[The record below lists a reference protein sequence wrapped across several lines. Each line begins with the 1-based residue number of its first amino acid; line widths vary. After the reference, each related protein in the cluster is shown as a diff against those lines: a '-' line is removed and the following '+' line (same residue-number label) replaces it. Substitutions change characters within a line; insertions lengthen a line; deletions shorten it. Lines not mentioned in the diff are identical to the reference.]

1 MKHVD
6 LPVNCWKNR
15 RLLRVQTLDMFE
27 TYAVA
32 CYHITHI
39 NGTQPE
45 SCLFCLTC
53 HRLGRAARSEGDG
66 ADRPDFL
73 L

>member
-1 MKHVD
+1 MKDVD
-6 LPVNCWKNR
+6 LAVNCWKNR
-15 RLLRVQTLDMFE
+15 RLLTGQSLDMFE

-32 CYHITHI
+32 CYCITNI

-45 SCLFCLTC
+45 SRPFSLTC

-66 ADRPDFL
+66 ANRPDFL